1 MKLARDPARFCD
13 DCQVS
18 ELPEAARPT
27 PLVIAHR
34 GASERVPEHT
44 LNAYLQALADG
55 ADGVECDVR
64 LTADA
69 HLVCVHDRRVE
80 RTSNGRGTVSTLEL
94 AQLEQLDWAS
104 WKRSVHADDTE
115 GADSDPER
123 GRILTLRKLL
133 DALMAEEREIV
144 TLIETKHPTRYG
156 GLVERK
162 LVKVLRDYGLTSG
175 DLPRMPHVRVMSFS
189 AVALQR
195 MRLMAPHVPLVYLI
209 EVGAPA
215 LTWDGSLPRG
225 VHAVGLDV
233 KFLRRNPKVVRNH
246 QRRGHTVY
254 VWTADRPEDVERCLD
269 LGVDVVITNRPAE
282 VLDRVSAL
290 R

>member
-1 MKLARDPARFCD
+1 MLARDEARFCE
-13 DCQVS
+13 DCLVS
-18 ELPEAARPT
+18 ELPEAVRRA

-34 GASERVPEHT
+34 GASASVPEHT
-44 LNAYLQALADG
+44 LGAYVQALADG

-104 WKRSVHADDTE
+104 WKRAAHADDTE
-115 GADSDPER
+115 GADSDPQR

-133 DALMAEEREIV
+133 DALMAEERELV

-156 GLVERK
+156 GLVERR
-162 LVKVLRDYGLTSG
+162 LVTVLRDYGLTVG

-233 KFLRRNPKVVRNH
+233 KFLRRHPKVVRHH

-269 LGVDVVITNRPAE
+269 LGVDVIITNRPAE